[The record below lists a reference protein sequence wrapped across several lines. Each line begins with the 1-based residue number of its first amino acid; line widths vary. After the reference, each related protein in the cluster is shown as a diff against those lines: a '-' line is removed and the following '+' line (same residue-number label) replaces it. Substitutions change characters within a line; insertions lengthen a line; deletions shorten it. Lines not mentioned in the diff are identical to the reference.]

1 MVQGLEDALLR
12 LHSLSTLPPYR
23 ELTPI
28 PATQQG
34 SFDSARVIWDKQ
46 GKPGR
51 EGNADFERALLEYMN
66 IAAVE
71 ELIKAKTLRQSVA
84 DWKWAGSREQ
94 FPRGGYLIVRDIL
107 YDSDYQGPP
116 QGGAEINPET

>member
-12 LHSLSTLPPYR
+12 LYQLSTLLPYG
-23 ELTPI
+23 ELAPI

-46 GKPGR
+46 GKPGG

-71 ELIKAKTLRQSVA
+71 ELIDAKTLIQSVA
-84 DWKWAGSREQ
+84 D
-94 FPRGGYLIVRDIL
+94 
-107 YDSDYQGPP
+107 
-116 QGGAEINPET
+116 

>member
-12 LHSLSTLPPYR
+12 LHQLTTLPPYG

-34 SFDSARVIWDKQ
+34 GFYFARFIWEEL

-51 EGNADFERALLEYMN
+51 EGNADFKRALLEYMN
-66 IAAVE
+66 IAAVK
-71 ELIKAKTLRQSVA
+71 ELIEAKTLKQSVA

-94 FPRGGYLIVRDIL
+94 FPKGGYLIVRDIL
-107 YDSDYQGPP
+107 YDSDYQGP

>member
-12 LHSLSTLPPYR
+12 LHQLSTLLPYG

-34 SFDSARVIWDKQ
+34 SFDSARVIWDEQ
-46 GKPGR
+46 GKPGG

-71 ELIKAKTLRQSVA
+71 ELIDAKTLRQSVA
-84 DWKWAGSREQ
+84 DWKWVGSREQ
-94 FPRGGYLIVRDIL
+94 FPRGGYLMGRDIL
-107 YDSDYQGPP
+107 YDSDYQGP
-116 QGGAEINPET
+116 QGGAEVNPET

>member
-1 MVQGLEDALLR
+1 MVKGLEDALLR
-12 LHSLSTLPPYR
+12 LHQLSTLQPYG

-34 SFDSARVIWDKQ
+34 GFYSARFIWEEL
-46 GKPGR
+46 GKPGG

-71 ELIKAKTLRQSVA
+71 ELIDAKTLRQSVA
-84 DWKWAGSREQ
+84 DWKWVGSREQ
-94 FPRGGYLIVRDIL
+94 FPKGGYLMVRDIL
-107 YDSDYQGPP
+107 YDSDYQGPR
-116 QGGAEINPET
+116 GGAEVNPET